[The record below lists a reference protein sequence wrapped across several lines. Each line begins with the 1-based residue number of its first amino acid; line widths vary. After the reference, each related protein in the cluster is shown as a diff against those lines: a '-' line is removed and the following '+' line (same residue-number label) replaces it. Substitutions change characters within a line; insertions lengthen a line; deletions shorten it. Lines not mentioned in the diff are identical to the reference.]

1 MPITLR
7 IKKSCS
13 ENVRLLGQVGGN
25 SNKPKTVTGARD
37 AEVAIQPATGESPRL
52 IPQNAQSRT
61 QLQSWNRVFSSLMMA
76 QCPHQ

>member
-37 AEVAIQPATGESPRL
+37 AEVAIQPAIPRL
-52 IPQNAQSRT
+52 IAQNAQSRT
-61 QLQSWNRVFSSLMMA
+61 
-76 QCPHQ
+76 